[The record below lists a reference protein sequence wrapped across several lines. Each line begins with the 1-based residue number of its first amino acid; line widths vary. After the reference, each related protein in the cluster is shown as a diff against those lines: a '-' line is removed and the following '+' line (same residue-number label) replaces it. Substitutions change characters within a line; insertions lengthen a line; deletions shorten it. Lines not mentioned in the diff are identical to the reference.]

1 MTNKDISDEA
11 VSQALAP
18 LAQTLAA
25 DDYQLNCARSAPHH
39 VLVTVTAG
47 PAACAD
53 CLVPKELIE
62 RMALQRLRA
71 LGPSAPWAV
80 EVRYPTDPA
89 ETITR

>member
-1 MTNKDISDEA
+1 

-18 LAQTLAA
+18 LARTLAA
-25 DDYQLNCARSAPHH
+25 DDYQLSCTRSAPHH

-53 CLVPKELIE
+53 CLVPKELTE

-71 LGPSAPWAV
+71 LGPTAPWAV
-80 EVRYPTDPA
+80 EIRYPADPA
-89 ETITR
+89 QTTAP